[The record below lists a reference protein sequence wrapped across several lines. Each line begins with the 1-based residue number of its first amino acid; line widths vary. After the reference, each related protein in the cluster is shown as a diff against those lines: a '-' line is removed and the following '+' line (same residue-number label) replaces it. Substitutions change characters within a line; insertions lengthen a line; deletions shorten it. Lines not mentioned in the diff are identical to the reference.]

1 MKQQW
6 KVMHIVAIM
15 MMNSQFETNTET
27 KSDKILTA
35 PACIVRI
42 RLTMSN
48 TDHRHIADGKC
59 YQG

>member
-1 MKQQW
+1 
-6 KVMHIVAIM
+6 MHIVAIMM
-15 MMNSQFETNTET
+15 MMNSQFETNSET

-48 TDHRHIADGKC
+48 TDHRHILADGKC